1 MVQKD
6 IAGDLLGLPNETIRV
21 NGQDYSLLS
30 PTIEKLTGAGYYLAD
45 IPDLQTLGDIIS
57 VLPHLDNICKAL
69 SWLVAGNESL
79 YKEFLK
85 GTASEVVDGL
95 IKGVSMVGIENFVKL
110 SALARNVRSL
120 VAITR

>member
-30 PTIEKLTGAGYYLAD
+30 PTIEKLTGVGYYLAD